1 MDFIFP
7 NPTVRHDTG
16 YLVQGQ
22 GTRLCHAKCHKF
34 QAADRRNDPGLP
46 YTPGVQ
52 MSIPGHLKV
61 TYDALPKTADPDRT
75 HRFFDF
81 FGRGREWF
89 RRFADL
95 LSVRAEGTSAY
106 GI

>member
-1 MDFIFP
+1 
-7 NPTVRHDTG
+7 
-16 YLVQGQ
+16 
-22 GTRLCHAKCHKF
+22 
-34 QAADRRNDPGLP
+34 
-46 YTPGVQ
+46 

-61 TYDALPKTADPDRT
+61 TYDALPKTDDPDRT

-95 LSVRAEGTSAY
+95 LSVRAEGTSVY